1 MFQPIEGLDKHER
14 CKPMNRGKTMKLLRV
29 TGGKEI
35 VEVTKVVINIT
46 RKSYLARL
54 RITRTYLYQNQPTGM
69 ARVGRISILRAKEN

>member
-1 MFQPIEGLDKHER
+1 
-14 CKPMNRGKTMKLLRV
+14 MKLLRV

-54 RITRTYLYQNQPTGM
+54 RITRTYLYHNQRTGL

>member
-1 MFQPIEGLDKHER
+1 
-14 CKPMNRGKTMKLLRV
+14 MKLLRV